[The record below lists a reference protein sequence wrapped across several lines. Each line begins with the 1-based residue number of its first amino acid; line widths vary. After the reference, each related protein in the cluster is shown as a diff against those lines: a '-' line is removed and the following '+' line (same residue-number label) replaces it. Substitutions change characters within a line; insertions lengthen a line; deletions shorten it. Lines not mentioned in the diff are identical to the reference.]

1 MTPASPSPTQ
11 TPSSSCLFRSFSGRP
26 LAYGLFTVV
35 CAALMVWGKY
45 AWLHN
50 DAAAEACALGAK
62 SLDCTLR
69 AVLGEWMYRK
79 VFAWAAIVVATLAVL
94 RPHGLTLV
102 PAVVLSTFALA
113 FYNADPGAFAAAL
126 TVVAI
131 ARSR

>member
-1 MTPASPSPTQ
+1 MSH
-11 TPSSSCLFRSFSGRP
+11 PSSRV
-26 LAYGLFTVV
+26 LAYALFTVA

-79 VFAWAAIVVATLAVL
+79 VFAWIAIAVAAGAVL
-94 RPHGLTLV
+94 LPRRLTV
-102 PAVVLSTFALA
+102 IPAVMTSTFALA

-126 TVVAI
+126 TVVAM

>member
-1 MTPASPSPTQ
+1 MTSVPQPT
-11 TPSSSCLFRSFSGRP
+11 PMPGPRCLSGRP
-26 LAYGLFTVV
+26 LSYALFAIA

-62 SLDCTLR
+62 GLDCTLR
-69 AVLGEWMYRK
+69 PVLGELMYRK
-79 VFAWAAIVVATLAVL
+79 VFAWVAIAVSALAVL
-94 RPHGLTLV
+94 RPKGVTV
-102 PAVVLSTFALA
+102 IPAVVTSTFALA

-131 ARSR
+131 ARCR

>member
-1 MTPASPSPTQ
+1 MSTASPVSPAP
-11 TPSSSCLFRSFSGRP
+11 PSGPRLSARSRA
-26 LAYGLFTVV
+26 LAGFAVL
-35 CAALMVWGKY
+35 CAVLMVWGKF

-79 VFAWAAIVVATLAVL
+79 VFAWVAIAVAGLAVIFP
-94 RPHGLTLV
+94 RVWTTG
-102 PAVVLSTFALA
+102 PAILASTFALA

-131 ARSR
+131 ARCK

>member
-1 MTPASPSPTQ
+1 MTPASP
-11 TPSSSCLFRSFSGRP
+11 PSAMPGAVRCLSGRP
-26 LAYGLFTVV
+26 LLYALFAIA

-50 DAAAEACALGAK
+50 DTAAEACALGAR

-79 VFAWAAIVVATLAVL
+79 FFAWGAIAVSAVAVM
-94 RPHGLTLV
+94 RPHAVTV
-102 PAVVLSTFALA
+102 IPAVVTSTFALA

-131 ARSR
+131 ARTR